1 MRARVTHAQSVSR
14 VCAPNMLAQVSVAVL
29 IDKFVSAS
37 AVIKMEKKEQ
47 EAAERKNKEVR
58 VPRATP
64 APIFLNFLGRDV
76 AGSVREALALPRCLA
91 KREIIKN
98 KKHVLRASFNA
109 NLARMTS
116 Q

>member
-64 APIFLNFLGRDV
+64 APKFPFPKFPW
-76 AGSVREALALPRCLA
+76 S
-91 KREIIKN
+91 
-98 KKHVLRASFNA
+98 
-109 NLARMTS
+109 
-116 Q
+116 